1 MNTILIRQ
9 RAESATPAPWE
20 VGICDPELDPVE
32 WFRQHLSFSDQ
43 TDVWSVWC
51 PEHPRTKGE
60 YPRPDH
66 AVVCAITGN
75 GPDSE
80 ANAYFIASARQ
91 DVLDL
96 SQRVGELEAQLT
108 GHVTAEKVEA
118 LADYAHEAWAG
129 WMRFLFR
136 MATTNEDGS
145 VTIPADLAARWQRQ
159 TKTPYADLS
168 EDEKD
173 SDRAEA
179 MKIVNII
186 SPPPETEL
194 PF

>member
-1 MNTILIRQ
+1 MNIIAIRQ

-51 PEHPRTKGE
+51 PEHPRTKGA

-80 ANAYFIASARQ
+80 ANAYFIANARH

-96 SQRVGELEAQLT
+96 SQRVGELEAQLI
-108 GHVTAEKVEA
+108 GHVTDEKTEA
-118 LADYAHEAWAG
+118 LAAYAHEAWSG
-129 WMRFLFR
+129 WMRYLWR
-136 MATTNEDGS
+136 MSTTNDDGT
-145 VTIPADLAARWQRQ
+145 VTIPASLVERWQRQ
-159 TKTPYADLS
+159 TNTEYADLP
-168 EDEKD
+168 EKEKT
-173 SDRAEA
+173 SDRDEA
-179 MKIVNII
+179 MKVLDIMF
-186 SPPPETEL
+186 PQPATDL